1 MIIYF
6 IPLIFLSFLTFLES
20 RNTISFTKNKYLYFL
35 TFLFLT
41 FFIGFRNQ
49 IGCDWDGYLENFA
62 SVNSKSW
69 NNIFIQNNIKELGN
83 QIYDIGYTLII
94 KILSYRFDFQETIL
108 ILSFFFTIPLFIFCN
123 QLKRPYLALTISYP
137 YFFVVVGMGVI
148 RQSIAISFLML
159 CIIFISNKSFNKF
172 LLFNIFSSLFH
183 FSAIIFSSLLL
194 FFIDSFEKKRFN
206 IFFALILGII
216 LLMFTFYNYESVY
229 DKIFSYLNPPP
240 KQFYNEAK
248 SAIVIW
254 IINFL
259 PITLYLKNISKF
271 KFNKFLKKTIIFFF
285 IFEIFL
291 FFLIFFNTTF
301 AYRFLLYGFPISIYI
316 ISFLPDVDIVKIK
329 SKYVT
334 FSLVFLCFIS
344 LAYWLQNANHAY
356 CWLPYKNIILNT

>member
-1 MIIYF
+1 MIFYS
-6 IPLIFLSFLTFLES
+6 IPLIFLSCLTFLES
-20 RNTISFTKNKYLYFL
+20 RNKISFIKNKYLYFI

-49 IGCDWDGYLENFA
+49 IGCDWDGYFENFT

-69 NNIFIQNNIKELGN
+69 NNLFIQNNIKELGN
-83 QIYDIGYTLII
+83 QIYDVGYTLII
-94 KILSYRFDFQETIL
+94 KILSYRFNFQIIIL
-108 ILSFFFTIPLFIFCN
+108 FLSILFTAPLFIFCA

-137 YFFVVVGMGVI
+137 YFCVVVGMGLI

-159 CIIFISNKSFNKF
+159 CIIFISQKSFNKF

-183 FSAIIFSSLLL
+183 FSAIIFSSILLI
-194 FFIDSFEKKRFN
+194 FSDYIEKKRIN
-206 IFFALILGII
+206 ILFTLILGSI
-216 LLMFTFYNYESVY
+216 LLLLTVYNYESISNKLIAY
-229 DKIFSYLNPPP
+229 IKPSN
-240 KQFYNEAK
+240 FYNEAK

-271 KFNKFLKKTIIFFF
+271 KFNKFLKRIIIFFF
-285 IFEIFL
+285 VFEIFL

-301 AYRFLLYGFPISIYI
+301 AYRFSLYGFPISIYI
-316 ISFLPDVDIVKIK
+316 ISFLPDADIVKIK

-334 FSLVFLCFIS
+334 LSLVFLCFIT

-356 CWLPYKNIILNT
+356 CWLPYKNIFLNI

>member
-1 MIIYF
+1 MIIYY
-6 IPLIFLSFLTFLES
+6 IPLIFLSSLTFLES
-20 RNTISFTKNKYLYFL
+20 RNRISLIKNKYLYFL

-41 FFIGFRNQ
+41 FFIGFRNE
-49 IGCDWDGYLENFA
+49 IGCDWDGYFENFA

-69 NNIFIQNNIKELGN
+69 NTLFIQNNIKELGN

-94 KILSYRFDFQETIL
+94 KILSYKFNFQITIL
-108 ILSFFFTIPLFIFCN
+108 ILSIFFTVPLFIFCG

-159 CIIFISNKSFNKF
+159 CIIFISNKSLNKF

-183 FSAIIFSSLLL
+183 FSAIIFSSLILIFL
-194 FFIDSFEKKRFN
+194 DSFEKKRLN
-206 IFFALILGII
+206 IFFAIILGSI
-216 LLMFTFYNYESVY
+216 LLLLTFYNYESVFY
-229 DKIFSYLNPPP
+229 KILAYVNPSN
-240 KQFYNEAK
+240 FYNEAK

-271 KFNKFLKKTIIFFF
+271 KFNKFLKRIIIFFF
-285 IFEIFL
+285 IFEILL

-316 ISFLPDVDIVKIK
+316 TSFLPDSDIVKIK
-329 SKYVT
+329 SKYIT
-334 FSLVFLCFIS
+334 FSLVSLCFIS
-344 LAYWLQNANHAY
+344 LAFWMQNANHAF
-356 CWLPYKNIILNT
+356 CWLPYKNIIFNI